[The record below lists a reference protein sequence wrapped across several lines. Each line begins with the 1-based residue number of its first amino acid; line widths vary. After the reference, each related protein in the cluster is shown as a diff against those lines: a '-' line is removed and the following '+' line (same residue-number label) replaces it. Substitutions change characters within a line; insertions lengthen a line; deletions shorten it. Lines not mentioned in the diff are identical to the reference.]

1 MTHLITPPLF
11 SFFAHFELI
20 SLLVLAIIQ
29 LEKGGFSVKTTPLW
43 QTIISYI
50 IPLISIFLSYLLGH
64 IQAIKN
70 NKISV
75 KREKYDNFYS
85 PYASKIYAGMM
96 WEINYSNLST
106 ESKSIFFD
114 MIMKNIHYLDE
125 ETVKLVPNFYLCF
138 INALE
143 YTNDIKVQKEL
154 DKNFNNI
161 TMKILSQTSKLSKEL
176 NLTDFANFA
185 LKMYAQSNQEK

>member
-1 MTHLITPPLF
+1 
-11 SFFAHFELI
+11 
-20 SLLVLAIIQ
+20 
-29 LEKGGFSVKTTPLW
+29 
-43 QTIISYI
+43 
-50 IPLISIFLSYLLGH
+50 
-64 IQAIKN
+64 
-70 NKISV
+70 
-75 KREKYDNFYS
+75 
-85 PYASKIYAGMM
+85 
-96 WEINYSNLST
+96 
-106 ESKSIFFD
+106 

>member
-1 MTHLITPPLF
+1 M
-11 SFFAHFELI
+11 
-20 SLLVLAIIQ
+20 LVLAIIQ